1 MEHAPLLTSNSRGKC
16 FLFSPQNEHQCN
28 NSASFH
34 PNQKTHLEQ
43 VHLKIHSYRVKASC
57 PLNPWAATAPCFT
70 FSSAFRLNLN
80 IYEITGKNMYLFH
93 NKLNT
98 PEQFSSSSM
107 SLQKLS
113 MTESAAT
120 PSEFKC
126 LLASHFIFYTC
137 IFKWSQKAKRTAKL
151 CHCCWCLWPQA
162 WVFK

>member
-137 IFKWSQKAKRTAKL
+137 IFK
-151 CHCCWCLWPQA
+151 
-162 WVFK
+162 